1 MKASRIFTGALAAL
15 MAIAFVAGCNKK
27 PKLDNDKNKASYA
40 IGMQIGRSLKSQNAD
55 VNVQAL
61 SAGIE
66 DALAGKEGDL
76 KPEEMQAALQK
87 MQEEAMKKAME
98 AADKNQK
105 EGQAWLDQNKAKA
118 NVKTTASGLQYE
130 VITEGSGPTPKD
142 EDTVKVHYTGTLI
155 NGEKFDSS
163 VDRGQPAEF
172 PVGGVIPGWTEA
184 LKLMKAGSKYKLF
197 VPPNLAYGPSGRPGI
212 PPNSVLIFDVELLE
226 VKPAAAAAQP
236 APPPQPAAK
245 GKKK

>member
-1 MKASRIFTGALAAL
+1 MKASRFFTGTLAAL
-15 MAIAFVAGCNKK
+15 MATALFAGCNKK

-40 IGMQIGRSLKSQNAD
+40 IGMQIGRSLKSQNAE
-55 VNVQAL
+55 VNVSAL

-66 DALAGKEGDL
+66 DALAGKEGEL

-98 AADKNQK
+98 AADKNLK
-105 EGQAWLDQNKAKA
+105 EGQAWLDQNKAKP

-130 VITEGSGPTPKD
+130 VVTEGSGPTPKD

-184 LKLMKAGSKYKLF
+184 LKLMKTGSKYKLF

-226 VKPAAAAAQP
+226 VKPASAPAQP
-236 APPPQPAAK
+236 PAAPQPAAK